1 MTWLSRFCT
10 TFSSS
15 ALLCLAFAVVS
26 PAVHAIQYDRV
37 DTARSTIRFT
47 PVLMGTKT
55 DGSFKKF
62 TAQIR
67 FDPEKP
73 AQAQAK
79 ADIDVQSFDIGFD
92 EATDEAMGPNWFNA
106 KQFPKATFTSTQVK
120 ALGADRFELSG
131 DLTIRNQTKPVR
143 FPVTLTRESGGQ
155 ARLDGTLVIKRLD
168 FGLGQGPWAAT
179 NTVANDV
186 AVQLRLFLLSQ

>member
-1 MTWLSRFCT
+1 MNRTGFLV
-10 TFSSS
+10 
-15 ALLCLAFAVVS
+15 ALLTASLLLPLSANAV
-26 PAVHAIQYDRV
+26 QYDRV
-37 DTARSTIRFT
+37 DTARSTIKFV

-55 DGSFKKF
+55 EGSFKKF

-79 ADIDVQSFDIGFD
+79 AEIDLQSFDIGFD
-92 EATDEAMGPNWFNA
+92 EAVDEALGPNWFNV
-106 KQFPKATFTSTQVK
+106 KQYPKASFNATQVK
-120 ALGADRFELSG
+120 ALGNDRFELSG

-143 FPVTLTRESGGQ
+143 FPVILTREPNGQ
-155 ARLDGTLVIKRLD
+155 GRLDGTLVIKRLD

-186 AVQLRLFLLSQ
+186 TIQLKLYINPQ

>member
-1 MTWLSRFCT
+1 MRISKTLC
-10 TFSSS
+10 
-15 ALLCLAFAVVS
+15 ALFVAGTLLPF
-26 PAVHAIQYDRV
+26 PARAIQYDRV
-37 DTARSTIRFT
+37 DTTRSSIKFV

-55 DGSFKKF
+55 EGSFKKF

-79 ADIDVQSFDIGFD
+79 AEIDLQSFDIGFD
-92 EATDEAMGPNWFNA
+92 EAIDEALGPNWFNA
-106 KQFPKATFTSTQVK
+106 KQFPKATFTATQVK
-120 ALGADRFELSG
+120 ALGNDRFELSG

-143 FPVTLTRESGGQ
+143 LPVTLTRSANGQ
-155 ARLDGTLVIKRLD
+155 AQLDGSLVIKRLD

-179 NTVANDV
+179 NTVANEV
-186 AVQLRLFLLSQ
+186 SVQLKLFLTSP

>member
-1 MTWLSRFCT
+1 MNRLSKLC
-10 TFSSS
+10 
-15 ALLCLAFAVVS
+15 ALLSTGALLSLTV
-26 PAVHAIQYDRV
+26 PATAHAIQYDRV

-55 DGSFKKF
+55 DGNFKKF
-62 TAQIR
+62 SAQIR

-79 ADIDVQSFDIGFD
+79 AEIDVQSFDIGFD
-92 EATDEAMGPNWFNA
+92 EAVDEAMGPNWFNA
-106 KQFPKATFTSTQVK
+106 KQFPKASFASTQVK
-120 ALGADRFELSG
+120 SLGSDRFELSG

-186 AVQLRLFLLSQ
+186 TVQLRLLLLSQ